1 MTALKAHWKELYCYR
16 QVLLVIMAAE
26 ILCFLV
32 ANVVAAVRPGLEYRE
47 AFLCAR
53 REGETQV
60 YEGKLDGE
68 RTRFAVSPTGE
79 VVYQWGD
86 YSYGPYQVTQ
96 DPSAAPA
103 QRENAVGIEIT
114 QGDVLLFRGG
124 YVPNSYVSLYQES
137 GEPVMS
143 LDVYAVTSGG
153 TILNGSG
160 GEISQQEYHAPSPAV
175 LARVVLAPEL
185 THRGSLLL
193 YLVVTLVAVLNIFQI
208 CFPEFFFRLA
218 LLRLVRNWE
227 DAEPTD
233 FYVAMEHVAWAVM
246 AIVCLVFYSICL
258 NRVWT

>member
-32 ANVVAAVRPGLEYRE
+32 ANIIAAMRPGLEYQDV
-47 AFLCAR
+47 LLYAR

-68 RTRFAVSPTGE
+68 KAQFAVSPTGE
-79 VVYQWGD
+79 VAYQWGD

-193 YLVVTLVAVLNIFQI
+193 YLVITLVAVLNIFQI
-208 CFPEFFFRLA
+208 CFPGFFFRLS
-218 LLRLVRNWE
+218 LRGLVRNRE
-227 DAEPTD
+227 DAEPSD
-233 FYVAMEHVAWAVM
+233 FYIAMEHMEWAGLAV
-246 AIVCLVFYSICL
+246 VCLVFYFICL